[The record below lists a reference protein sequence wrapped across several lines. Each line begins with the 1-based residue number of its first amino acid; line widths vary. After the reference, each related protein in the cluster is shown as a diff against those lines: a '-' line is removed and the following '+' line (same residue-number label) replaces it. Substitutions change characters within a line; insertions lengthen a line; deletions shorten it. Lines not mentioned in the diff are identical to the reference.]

1 MIIKTFKII
10 DDEGVGVRIFNN
22 KYDAKHFVESRP
34 EMEIVTLV
42 RDTYKEAF
50 KSCGECLF

>member
-10 DDEGVGVRIFNN
+10 DDEGEGVRIFNN

-50 KSCGECLF
+50 KLCGECLF